1 MAERRKL
8 VMLGMAGVG
17 KTSIVNRIVDD
28 TFDDNERTTIGGTL
42 PEAMFTLSRT
52 RERTPSP
59 FPYSCLPL
67 SRGHYKRSSIP
78 PPPHGPAHIAPQ
90 LQVYAVRTRALWW
103 SVPSLSIYV
112 RTST

>member
-28 TFDDNERTTIGGTL
+28 TFDDNERTTIGGRR

-52 RERTPSP
+52 RELHR
-59 FPYSCLPL
+59 
-67 SRGHYKRSSIP
+67 RRE
-78 PPPHGPAHIAPQ
+78 
-90 LQVYAVRTRALWW
+90 VRTGLA
-103 SVPSLSIYV
+103 
-112 RTST
+112 